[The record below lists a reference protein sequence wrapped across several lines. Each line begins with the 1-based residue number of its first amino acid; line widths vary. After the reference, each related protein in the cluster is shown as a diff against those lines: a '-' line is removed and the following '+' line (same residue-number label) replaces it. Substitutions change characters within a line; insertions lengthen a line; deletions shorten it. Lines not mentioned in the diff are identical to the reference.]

1 MENDYKDLFCVNE
14 KCSAALAA
22 MSTGCDAAVV
32 ASEAKHKARADSYL
46 GYCRNPVSVIT
57 RASGDSCSSVRSRS
71 VPEGLAASQRS
82 QGPPAL
88 VRIKG
93 NVRLNG
99 LGRVRVSFGT
109 GHKHSSRVYPSS
121 LYKVYNV

>member
-22 MSTGCDAAVV
+22 MSTGCDAVV

-93 NVRLNG
+93 NVRLNALVG
-99 LGRVRVSFGT
+99 LGLVSV
-109 GHKHSSRVYPSS
+109 GH
-121 LYKVYNV
+121 